1 MIEQSFIVVHRREGY
16 EKVYQMGNNLMK
28 AICLQKAVMA
38 SDVVTDEMLSLVK
51 DIIKQEEIDTVL
63 KNLNTLGRDRVHNSE
78 EEEAY
83 IIAFPAYDP
92 YRKTHK
98 Q

>member
-16 EKVYQMGNNLMK
+16 EKVYQMGNDLMK

-38 SDVVTDEMLSLVK
+38 SDAVTDEMLSLVK
-51 DIIKQEEIDTVL
+51 DMIKQEEIDTVL

-83 IIAFPAYDP
+83 II
-92 YRKTHK
+92 KTHK